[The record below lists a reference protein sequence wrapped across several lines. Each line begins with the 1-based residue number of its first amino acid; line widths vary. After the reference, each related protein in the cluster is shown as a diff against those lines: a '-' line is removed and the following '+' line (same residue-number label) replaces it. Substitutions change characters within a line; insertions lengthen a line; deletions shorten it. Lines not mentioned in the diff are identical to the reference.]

1 MESKTFTSNVDARI
15 RAISNDLDLSEAPPI
30 HQKRL
35 VTFFNH
41 FIVTMVDFLN
51 NFSNSC
57 SHRLFMFD
65 RKIGKIEAELRLL
78 EIKLNSIPGFKEDVP
93 KPVVPTD
100 TNTSSASEEL
110 LEANDEPATKTQEEH
125 EEAPPEVD
133 PVLARFIRMAQ
144 KGVPVPAVKLQ
155 MKVEGIDPELLK
167 M

>member
-1 MESKTFTSNVDARI
+1 
-15 RAISNDLDLSEAPPI
+15 
-30 HQKRL
+30 
-35 VTFFNH
+35 
-41 FIVTMVDFLN
+41 
-51 NFSNSC
+51 
-57 SHRLFMFD
+57 
-65 RKIGKIEAELRLL
+65 
-78 EIKLNSIPGFKEDVP
+78 VP

-167 M
+167 MVRYRQRATHTHTYVDESEILGIPRDSPPSQTTSFLLRGRA

>member
-1 MESKTFTSNVDARI
+1 MESKPFASNVDARI
-15 RAISNDLDLSEAPPI
+15 RAISNDLDLLEAPPI

-78 EIKLNSIPGFKEDVP
+78 EIKLNSIPGFEDVP
-93 KPVVPTD
+93 QPVVPIVPTG
-100 TNTSSASEEL
+100 SEEL
-110 LEANDEPATKTQEEH
+110 LETNEQTTETRELEEVEQPPQEE
-125 EEAPPEVD
+125 ANPALTKFLKMV
-133 PVLARFIRMAQ
+133 RN
-144 KGVPVPAVKLQ
+144 GVPIPAVKLQ
-155 MKVEGIDPELLK
+155 MKLEGIDPELLK